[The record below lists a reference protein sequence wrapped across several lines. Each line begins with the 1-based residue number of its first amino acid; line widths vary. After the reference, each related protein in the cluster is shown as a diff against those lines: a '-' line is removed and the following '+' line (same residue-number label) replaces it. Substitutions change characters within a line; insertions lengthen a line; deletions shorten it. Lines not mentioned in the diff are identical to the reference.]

1 MKAPISFY
9 DLQGLAFGIL
19 MASLGVV
26 FLKAAGLITG
36 QAAGLAVLLSYVTPL
51 GFGLLF
57 MAISAPFM
65 LLAWT
70 RRGPAFTLRTLA
82 AVAGISLL
90 APWLSEMIRFEA
102 LPTVLAAILAGSTAG
117 VGLVAL
123 FRHNASAG
131 GMAVLA
137 LVVEQKTGFRAGWFM
152 MGFDAL
158 IFLSAAFVLPPD
170 KVLASLL
177 GAAVLNAIIAW
188 NFRIA
193 QAGAAKPTDGP
204 A

>member
-1 MKAPISFY
+1 MKAPIPFY
-9 DLQGLAFGIL
+9 DLQGFAFGIL
-19 MASLGVV
+19 RASLGVL
-26 FLKAAGLITG
+26 FLK
-36 QAAGLAVLLSYVTPL
+36 AAGLAVLLSYVTQL

-90 APWLSEMIRFEA
+90 APWLSEMVRFEA

-117 VGLVAL
+117 LGLVAL

-137 LVVEQKTGFRAGWFM
+137 LVVEQRTGLRAGWFM

-177 GAAVLNAIIAW
+177 GVAVLNAIIAW
-188 NFRIA
+188 NFGIA
-193 QAGAAKPTDGP
+193 QAGAAKPTDGQ

>member
-1 MKAPISFY
+1 MKAPIPFY
-9 DLQGLAFGIL
+9 DLQGFAFGIL
-19 MASLGVV
+19 MASLGVL
-26 FLKAAGLITG
+26 FLK
-36 QAAGLAVLLSYVTPL
+36 AAGLAVLLSYVTQL

-90 APWLSEMIRFEA
+90 APWLSEMIRFGA
-102 LPTVLAAILAGSTAG
+102 LPTVLAAILAGNTAR

-137 LVVEQKTGFRAGWFM
+137 LVVEQRTGLRAGWFM

-177 GAAVLNAIIAW
+177 GVAVLNAIIAW

-193 QAGAAKPTDGP
+193 QAGAAKPTDGQ

>member
-1 MKAPISFY
+1 MKAPIPFY
-9 DLQGLAFGIL
+9 DLQGFAFGIL
-19 MASLGVV
+19 MASLGVL
-26 FLKAAGLITG
+26 FLK
-36 QAAGLAVLLSYVTPL
+36 AAGLAVLLSYVTQL

-90 APWLSEMIRFEA
+90 APWLSEMIRFGA
-102 LPTVLAAILAGSTAG
+102 LPTVLAAILAGSTAR

-137 LVVEQKTGFRAGWFM
+137 LVVEQRTGLRAGWFM

-177 GAAVLNAIIAW
+177 GVAVLNAIIAW

-193 QAGAAKPTDGP
+193 QAGAAKPTDGQ